1 MNTQALR
8 QAFEANVVDGMDLKA
23 CDFEQPLKCIACAVA
38 KAKRMACK
46 RHSGKRP
53 KMPYER
59 LMSDV
64 CYIGLQTP
72 GKTKYFQLI
81 EDEASRFKWVF
92 MLKKKSEAA
101 LNVIKLILRLEKK
114 HVILTFSCDQGRV
127 FVNVALTTF
136 LEEHGVRL
144 LTTNAYTPEKNCLVE
159 KLNGVLL
166 SKVSAV
172 QEAAKLPACLW
183 GEVLSYVVYVDN
195 RSITKALCNMTPHE
209 KLLGVKPNVSS
220 VAFYHIPK
228 PKQRNKLEMRAKP
241 AIFLGYAEELIGYRL
256 MDLTTGALIECRS
269 VTWREDLTV
278 DADYLEKLVARRYY
292 GKVVDLPKNLPYVS
306 LPAQQVGDTSV
317 VVDLGESGA
326 QNQVE
331 GAKSQAVA
339 DSNDSDVSM
348 ADSDGSE
355 VSDDSM
361 NGDTAVPSLDHDDI
375 YRGEDDV
382 VREEQVGAGEILDGA
397 ASADATGSAVVGAPA
412 GTSTDSDGAAT
423 ALRRSSRGR
432 RPSRRYK
439 ADT

>member
-1 MNTQALR
+1 MPSYPPS
-8 QAFEANVVDGMDLKA
+8 EDVDG
-23 CDFEQPLKCIACAVA
+23 
-38 KAKRMACK
+38 R
-46 RHSGKRP
+46 
-53 KMPYER
+53 
-59 LMSDV
+59 
-64 CYIGLQTP
+64 
-72 GKTKYFQLI
+72 
-81 EDEASRFKWVF
+81 
-92 MLKKKSEAA
+92 
-101 LNVIKLILRLEKK
+101 K
-114 HVILTFSCDQGRV
+114 HWFTR
-127 FVNVALTTF
+127 
-136 LEEHGVRL
+136 
-144 LTTNAYTPEKNCLVE
+144 
-159 KLNGVLL
+159 
-166 SKVSAV
+166 
-172 QEAAKLPACLW
+172 
-183 GEVLSYVVYVDN
+183 
-195 RSITKALCNMTPHE
+195 
-209 KLLGVKPNVSS
+209 
-220 VAFYHIPK
+220 
-228 PKQRNKLEMRAKP
+228 
-241 AIFLGYAEELIGYRL
+241 
-256 MDLTTGALIECRS
+256 
-269 VTWREDLTV
+269 DLTV

-397 ASADATGSAVVGAPA
+397 ASPDATGSAVVGAPA

>member
-1 MNTQALR
+1 
-8 QAFEANVVDGMDLKA
+8 
-23 CDFEQPLKCIACAVA
+23 
-38 KAKRMACK
+38 
-46 RHSGKRP
+46 
-53 KMPYER
+53 
-59 LMSDV
+59 
-64 CYIGLQTP
+64 
-72 GKTKYFQLI
+72 
-81 EDEASRFKWVF
+81 
-92 MLKKKSEAA
+92 
-101 LNVIKLILRLEKK
+101 
-114 HVILTFSCDQGRV
+114 
-127 FVNVALTTF
+127 
-136 LEEHGVRL
+136 
-144 LTTNAYTPEKNCLVE
+144 
-159 KLNGVLL
+159 
-166 SKVSAV
+166 
-172 QEAAKLPACLW
+172 
-183 GEVLSYVVYVDN
+183 
-195 RSITKALCNMTPHE
+195 
-209 KLLGVKPNVSS
+209 
-220 VAFYHIPK
+220 
-228 PKQRNKLEMRAKP
+228 MRAKP

-397 ASADATGSAVVGAPA
+397 ASPDATGSAVVGAPA